1 MGKYRIADLTL
12 EIDVKG
18 ERLRRQA
25 EPYRVEDDA
34 PIDFVLDASAVIE
47 ADAPKIRE
55 QAEMVERNDWEAI
68 RKANCGRDFDP
79 NDIVTTFDELEY
91 VATGA
96 VFFARLLQF
105 NGIGL
110 HASAVVYEDAA
121 YLFSARSGVGKSTHT
136 QLWRRAFG
144 LDKTFILNDDKPS
157 LRKIAGRWF
166 AYGSPWS
173 GKTDLNVPTRV
184 PLRGIAFLERADEN
198 WIRQIL
204 PNEALFPF
212 FNQTLRPFDET
223 DMKAALNRSVELLED
238 VPIFR
243 LGCLPNVDAARLAYD
258 AMKSGRPYRD
268 GV

>member
-34 PIDFVLDASAVIE
+34 PIDFTLDASEAIE
-47 ADAPKIRE
+47 ADAPKIRK

-68 RKANCGRDFDP
+68 RMAQGGRDFDP
-79 NDIVTTFDELEY
+79 NDIVTTLDELEY

-96 VFFARLLQF
+96 VFLARLLRF

-121 YLFSARSGVGKSTHT
+121 YLFSAQSGTGKSTHT

-144 LDKTFILNDDKPS
+144 FDKTFILNDDKPS
-157 LRKIAGRWF
+157 LRKIEGRWF
-166 AYGSPWS
+166 AYGTPWS
-173 GKTDLNVPTRV
+173 GKSDLNVPTRV
-184 PLRGIAFLERADEN
+184 PLQGIAFLERANEN
-198 WIRQIL
+198 WIRRIS
-204 PNEALFPF
+204 PSEALYPF
-212 FNQTLRPFDET
+212 LNQTLRPFGKT
-223 DMKAALNRSVELLED
+223 DMNVALDRLSELLED

-243 LGCLPNVDAARLAYD
+243 LGCLPNVDAARTAYE
-258 AMKSGRPYRD
+258 AMKSERPR
-268 GV
+268 VF